1 MEEIGKLKNTLS
13 AESELTAAIAVLK
26 GEEREE
32 SGEDKKH
39 ELKIEVEGKSNGN
52 EGVGKRLW

>member
-1 MEEIGKLKNTLS
+1 MEEVGKLKNTLS

-32 SGEDKKH
+32 SGEDKK
-39 ELKIEVEGKSNGN
+39 EEVKIEVEGKTNGN
-52 EGVGKRLW
+52 ERVGK